1 LILEENNSLSRFS
14 HWEKLHHHP
23 FKEDMP
29 SKRSSDL
36 FQQIDEEGR
45 MIFFQKQGQR
55 RMENEF
61 WAFDVTSI
69 SSFSST
75 LNQVKKGRNKE
86 HDRLPQIN
94 LALLFGEKS
103 GLSFYYRKLPG
114 NITDVKTV
122 R

>member
-1 LILEENNSLSRFS
+1 
-14 HWEKLHHHP
+14 
-23 FKEDMP
+23 MP